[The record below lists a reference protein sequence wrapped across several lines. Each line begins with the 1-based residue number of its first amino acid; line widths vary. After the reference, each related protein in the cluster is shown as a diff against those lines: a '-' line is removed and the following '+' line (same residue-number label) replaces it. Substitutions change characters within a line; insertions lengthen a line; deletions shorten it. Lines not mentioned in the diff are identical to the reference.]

1 MVEAWGSIED
11 GRSELDPEEQLI
23 VPYKAR
29 TPFHAYHKRDARW
42 AVMVCHRRAGKTVA
56 AVNELIYRAGS
67 WERPR
72 PRAAYIAPLF
82 KQAKGAL
89 YH

>member
-1 MVEAWGSIED
+1 MAEAWGSVEAWGGEQDLED
-11 GRSELDPEEQLI
+11 KLYF
-23 VPYKAR
+23 PYAAR
-29 TPFHAYHKRDARW
+29 APFLAYHLRDARW

-56 AVNELIYRAGS
+56 AVTELIYRAVS
-67 WERPR
+67 TKRPR
-72 PRAAYIAPLF
+72 PRAAYIAPLY